1 MDLRDSISAMEVE
14 AKLGVPSRD
23 VLDAISAREVI
34 GGFRVDARPLQ
45 PLETTY
51 LDTATRA
58 LREARI
64 AVRLRRGPDG
74 VELTVKRPGDQVGDV
89 ARRPEWT
96 IPLPAYPDLPWNGN
110 AALLAELGGVS
121 LDGPLRPLVTT
132 LVRRRPLELRD
143 AGGKLVV
150 EIDLDE
156 VSFRRAAR
164 GGEAVTASPP
174 TYEVEIELRNGDEAE
189 IPRLVEVLRRDYP
202 LEPMRLSK
210 LERALRWAGLDR

>member
-1 MDLRDSISAMEVE
+1 MEVE
-14 AKLGVPSRD
+14 AKLGAPSRD
-23 VLDAISAREVI
+23 VLDSIAAREAI
-34 GGFRVDARPLQ
+34 GGFRVEARPLQ

-51 LDTATRA
+51 LDTAARA
-58 LREARI
+58 LRAARV

-74 VELTVKRPGDQVGDV
+74 VELTVKRPGDRVGDV

-96 IPLPAYPDLPWNGN
+96 IPLPAYPELPWNGN
-110 AALLAELGGVS
+110 AALLAELGGIA

-143 AGGKLVV
+143 AGGTLVV

-156 VSFRRAAR
+156 VSFRRPPR
-164 GGEAVTASPP
+164 GSETATASPP
-174 TYEVEIELRNGDEAE
+174 SYEVEIELRDGDEAE
-189 IPRLVEVLRRDYP
+189 IPQLIEELRRDYP

>member
-1 MDLRDSISAMEVE
+1 MEVE
-14 AKLGVPSRD
+14 AKLGAP
-23 VLDAISAREVI
+23 AREVLDSIATREAI
-34 GGFRVDARPLQ
+34 GGFRVEALPLQ

-51 LDTATRA
+51 LDTAARA
-58 LREARI
+58 LRAARI

-96 IPLPAYPDLPWNGN
+96 ILLPAYPELPWYGN
-110 AALLAELGGVS
+110 AALQAELGGLV
-121 LDGPLRPLVTT
+121 LDGPLQPLVTT

-143 AGGKLVV
+143 ARGKLVV

-156 VSFRRAAR
+156 VSFRRPLR
-164 GGEAVTASPP
+164 GGEAITASPP
-174 TYEVEIELRNGDEAE
+174 SYEVEIELRNGDEAE
-189 IPRLVEVLRRDYP
+189 IVRLVEILRRDYP